1 MKSEN
6 YSGNHKIL
14 DISENSSELDI
25 VKQQICSTTAWKS
38 KIKWVWVQCTISVFF
53 LCSID
58 YFISYFVPLLQFYGS
73 DCRLVGRRYLDVVLT
88 KFFRFSFN
96 NTNRSILLWC
106 CPNQA
111 LLNLNINQSIYHLI
125 LSKSSSVQCSNL
137 IQIYQSLDR
146 SYNWIFEI
154 SPWHYSLDQLYKW
167 HFFSKFIFHK
177 GQFN

>member
-53 LCSID
+53 YVQLT
-58 YFISYFVPLLQFYGS
+58 ISYHILCLFYSFMVFTVDLLW
-73 DCRLVGRRYLDVVLT
+73 YLDIVLT

-137 IQIYQSLDR
+137 IQIYQSLDQ

-154 SPWHYSLDQLYKW
+154 SPWQYSLDQLYKW
-167 HFFSKFIFHK
+167 HFFSGFIFHK